1 MRYGYARVSSSSQDY
16 KAQVEALKSVKCDKV
31 FSEKASAKN
40 TKDRPEFNRLMKVIK
55 PGDTVVVLRLDRLA
69 RSSRDLAN
77 IMHELQEKECGFL
90 SLRESWCDTT
100 NKFGRLLVTVMGG
113 LNQFER
119 ELIAERCEE
128 GIRRAK
134 AMGTKF
140 GRHNA
145 LDPGQRRKVAQL
157 RAKGATVRELADD
170 YGVGV
175 ATIMRA
181 LNGP

>member
-1 MRYGYARVSSSSQDY
+1 MRYGYARVSSRSQDY
-16 KAQVEALKSVKCDKV
+16 KAQVEALKGADCQKIY
-31 FSEKASAKN
+31 SEKASGKN
-40 TKDRPEFNRLMKVIK
+40 TKDRPEFNRLMNAIK
-55 PGDTVVVLRLDRLA
+55 PGDTVIVFRLDRLA

-100 NKFGRLLVTVMGG
+100 NKFGRLLVTIMGG

-128 GIRRAK
+128 GIQRAK

-140 GRHNA
+140 GRKA
-145 LDPGQRRKVAQL
+145 RLDPGQRRKVAQL
-157 RAKGATVRELADD
+157 HAKGATVRQLADQ
-170 YGVGV
+170 YQVGV
-175 ATIMRA
+175 ATISRA